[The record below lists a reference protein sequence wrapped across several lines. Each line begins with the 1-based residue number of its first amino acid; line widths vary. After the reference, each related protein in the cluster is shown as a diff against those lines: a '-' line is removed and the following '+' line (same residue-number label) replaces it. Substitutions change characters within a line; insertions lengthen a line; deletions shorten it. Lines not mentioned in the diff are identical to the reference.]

1 MNRKL
6 IAITLLLVISAPAV
20 AARVESDEAQ
30 TYGTKANVTRKVV
43 VGAGP
48 ASDGGKCDF
57 GQPAASQSNHID
69 PNETLW
75 RAVCNQA

>member
-1 MNRKL
+1 MNQKL
-6 IAITLLLVISAPAV
+6 IAITLLLLISVPAV

-30 TYGTKANVTRKVV
+30 TYGAKANATRKVV

-57 GQPAASQSNHID
+57 GQPATNQSTHIET
-69 PNETLW
+69 NEILW
-75 RAVCNQA
+75 RAVCNQG